1 MDYIENMINE
11 RTDHEETQKQ
21 LAEKLGWSRPQI
33 ARYETRKC
41 VPTIDYL
48 IAFCEHYEVSADFLL
63 NLPAKCKNP
72 RKEK

>member
-33 ARYETRKC
+33 ARYETRK
-41 VPTIDYL
+41 
-48 IAFCEHYEVSADFLL
+48 
-63 NLPAKCKNP
+63 
-72 RKEK
+72 